1 MATTRLMPLHVGDG
15 RTAKTAIKDIIDYVE
30 NPDKTDGFQLVT
42 SFQCDSR
49 CADAEF
55 MFAKQF
61 YQMNTGRTRG
71 KDDVIAYHLRQAFPP
86 GEITPEEANRLGYE
100 LAKRFTKGR
109 HAFVVCTHI
118 DKKHVHN
125 HIIFN
130 SVNLNFDRKFRNFWT
145 SSRAIQR
152 LNDTICIENGYSIVE
167 RPEFKG
173 KSYNAWQGD
182 VSKLTHRERLCFA
195 IDEALAQK
203 PASFDALLSL
213 MRAAGYEVKGTSNP
227 SFRGGDQQRF
237 IRLDTLGPAYSMT
250 ALKAVI
256 SGEKKHTPKR
266 TLAQPKKEK
275 KFDMLVDIQ
284 AKLAEGRGSKYES
297 WATKHNLK
305 QIAKTVLFLQQ
316 NNINDYD
323 ELAEKAAA
331 VSEKSHKIADEI
343 KAMEQRMK
351 EISVLEKHII
361 NYAKTRETY
370 AEYRKAG
377 YSKAFRAEHDHEI
390 RLCQEAKEYFGSLG
404 LEKLPTMKMLKAEYA
419 ELLEKKNALYP
430 EYKKAREQ
438 AKELLSAKANLE
450 LFFGYGD
457 MAKQT
462 KQSLNNPSK

>member
-42 SFQCDSR
+42 SYQCDSR

-130 SVNLNFDRKFRNFWT
+130 SVNLNYDRKFRDFHRSWKAL
-145 SSRAIQR
+145 SR
-152 LNDTICIENGYSIVE
+152 LSDTICIENGYSIVE
-167 RPEFKG
+167 MPEFKG
-173 KSYNAWQGD
+173 KRYNAWQGD
-182 VSKLTHRERLCFA
+182 VSKLTHRERLCLA
-195 IDEALAQK
+195 IDEALSQK
-203 PASFDALLSL
+203 PESFDALLSL

-227 SFRGGDQQRF
+227 SFRGGEQQRC
-237 IRLDTLGPAYSMT
+237 IRLDTLGPAYSMAT
-250 ALKAVI
+250 LKAVI
-256 SGEKKHTPKR
+256 SGEKKHSPKR

-316 NNINDYD
+316 NSINDYG

-331 VSEKSHKIADEI
+331 VSEKSHKLADEI

-370 AEYRKAG
+370 TEYRKAG
-377 YSKAFRAEHDHEI
+377 YSKAFRAEHEYEI

-419 ELLEKKNALYP
+419 ELFEKKNALYP

-457 MAKQT
+457 MAKET
-462 KQSLNNPSK
+462 KQRLNDPSK